1 MKDLHITLREGN
13 NQTLYDLFELIRQK
27 ELVGVEEWSNKLVI
41 LENKY
46 NKQNDQSKQFPDI
59 FKDID
64 TNIEYYEQLRVK
76 LKLAITKS
84 SQRQ

>member
-64 TNIEYYEQLRVK
+64 INIEYYEQLRVK

>member
-76 LKLAITKS
+76 LRLAINKS